1 MARKLTQKVIRK
13 VEVRIDGKDWPVVI
27 THNVLIDCEELTGMN
42 VLTGDVNIT
51 RPSAKLLR
59 ALLYLA
65 LKGAG
70 AKYTLEKVGEFI
82 NPQNIVKVQEAILTA
97 WAAAMP
103 EPEEDDQNPMKAAG

>member
-1 MARKLTQKVIRK
+1 MSRKLTEKVIKK
-13 VEVRIDGKDWPVVI
+13 VEVRIDGRDWPVVI
-27 THNVLIDCEELTGMN
+27 THNVLIECEELTGLN
-42 VLTGDVNIT
+42 VLTGEVNIT

-82 NPQNIVKVQEAILTA
+82 NPQNIVKLQEAILTA

-103 EPEEDDQNPMKAAG
+103 ESEDEERPTTAAE